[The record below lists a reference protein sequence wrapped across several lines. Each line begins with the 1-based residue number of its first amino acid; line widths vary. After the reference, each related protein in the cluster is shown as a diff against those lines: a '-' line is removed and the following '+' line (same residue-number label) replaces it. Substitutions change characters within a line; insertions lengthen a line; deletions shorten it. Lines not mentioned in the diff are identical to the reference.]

1 MLRTVPGHPAGEPSD
16 QTMADTN
23 AKPDKDDHKTTASAA
38 QALSAL
44 KIDRG
49 TGGRVRRRRRWPW
62 VVGALLA
69 LAIGAAAVVPRKVEV
84 QAATVQTAYPSQQ
97 YSQLAASGYVVAQ
110 RRAAVSSKATGRLV
124 ELNVREGSLVKKGE
138 LLARLDA
145 ADVSAT
151 LGVSE
156 AAVRQ
161 SEAAQK
167 QAAANLALAG
177 VQQANADDE
186 LARLQGLAAQGFV
199 SPQALEA
206 AQTRARSAAAS
217 TAAAQAAQAT
227 AQAATGQARAQVKV
241 AQVNRDSTEIR
252 APFDGVV
259 LVKNANVGDLITPFS
274 NAAGTSGAVVT
285 MADLST
291 LEVEADVSESSV
303 GKVKADQPV
312 EITLDALPDAR
323 FRGSVSRIVPTVDRA
338 KATVM
343 TKVRFEKLDPRVL
356 PEMSAKVSFLSQA
369 PTEADQKPV
378 IAVNPKAIA
387 ERGGRKIVFR
397 IGAGDKLEAVPVT
410 PGRLLGDAQ
419 EVAPG
424 ALQRGDRIV
433 LAPGDKLEAGAA
445 VTVAPK

>member
-1 MLRTVPGHPAGEPSD
+1 MA
-16 QTMADTN
+16 MADTTSST
-23 AKPDKDDHKTTASAA
+23 KDPQASAP
-38 QALSAL
+38 ALAGLAL
-44 KIDRG
+44 EQRAGRG
-49 TGGRVRRRRRWPW
+49 LRRRRRWPW
-62 VVGALLA
+62 FAGALV
-69 LAIGAAAVVPRKVEV
+69 AIAAAAAAFIPRKTEV
-84 QAATVQTAYPSQQ
+84 QAASVQTAYPSQQ
-97 YSQLAASGYVVAQ
+97 YTQLAASGYVVAQ

-145 ADVSAT
+145 ADVSAS

-156 AAVRQ
+156 AGLRQ
-161 SEAAQK
+161 SEAALQ
-167 QAAANLALAG
+167 QAEANLKLAQS
-177 VQQANADDE
+177 QQANADDE
-186 LARLQGLAAQGFV
+186 LRRALGLSAQGFV
-199 SPQALEA
+199 SPQSVDA

-217 TAAAQAAQAT
+217 TAAAQAALAT
-227 AQAATGQARAQVKV
+227 ARAGVGQARAQVRL

-274 NAAGTSGAVVT
+274 NAVGTSGAVVT

-303 GKVKADQPV
+303 GKVRPDQPV
-312 EITLDALPDAR
+312 EIALDALPDVR

-369 PTEADQKPV
+369 ASDADQK
-378 IAVNPKAIA
+378 AVLAVSPKAIT
-387 ERGGRKIVFR
+387 EREGRKLVFR
-397 IGAGDKLEAVPVT
+397 IGADDKLQAVPVT
-410 PGRLLGDAQ
+410 PGRTLGDVV
-419 EVAPG
+419 EITSG

-433 LAPGDKLEAGAA
+433 LEPDPKLQAGSA
-445 VTVAPK
+445 VAVSGK